1 MNAPVVRWN
10 RLMPGFLVAT
20 LAVSGAWWS
29 MRARAAPGQDASTSP
44 VRVFLLSPT
53 NGRDVKAGQY
63 LPVRLQAI
71 GPGTIAESELFVDG
85 LSLGAVRDAPESA
98 SWTWQAWQPGIHLLY
113 ARVATAEGEIG
124 RSPTVMVNVLAGDDT
139 IEVLAERGQT
149 LQQIG
154 ALFGIA
160 PAAMANANPQLDPN
174 PSLPLQSTSRVQV
187 PVPRGGP
194 QAEPPAGAIV
204 SGPPLISILWSIEMR
219 AEVDRSYCY
228 ASDAS
233 GDWERLPGDAS
244 IFFEGSDAA
253 YTQLIPATRSVAI
266 TVECWGW
273 LDDQL
278 QFLGDGGA
286 AFDIS
291 ESPGSVVIHGGGF
304 DLTGS
309 LTIPGLPTASDGFD
323 ASIPAPYG
331 VRKPLN
337 AEDCTAHGLAADQCD
352 FLMNI
357 PQPASLVLEWEWRL
371 PYCVGAPC
379 EQVREIDGYRL
390 YLVDPA
396 TGASSFVG
404 EVASHS
410 ERVGVYPFASESQC
424 YGVRAFVSAPAFA
437 ESEMAMHCPG
447 PPNTETRVI
456 EPEHWLT
463 TGELNEAWY
472 DAFEVPTGAVIVS
485 ASNYGNEVRSSA
497 GVKFSP
503 QPLPRGGILHR
514 AVLRFSVLSLQED
527 AGGKATMLDSFCV
540 ATLGRATQ
548 DWSGLSG
555 GDNHYVAGLNLLASP
570 EYDAPMVSLP
580 EFVGRSVEVDVTPLV
595 SAWLQDPSRNH
606 GLILAPRRAS
616 AAGSE
621 GGAFC
626 NSVEGDFR
634 LEIEYVMP

>member
-1 MNAPVVRWN
+1 MKTPVVRWN
-10 RLMPGFLVAT
+10 RLTPGFLIAT

-29 MRARAAPGQDASTSP
+29 MRARAAPDQAASSSP
-44 VRVFLLSPT
+44 VRVFLLSPA
-53 NGRDVKAGQY
+53 NGREVKAGQY
-63 LPVRLQAI
+63 LPVRLQAV
-71 GPGTIAESELFVDG
+71 GPGAIAESELFVDG
-85 LSLGAVRDAPESA
+85 LSLGAVRDSPESA

-113 ARVATAEGEIG
+113 ARVATAEGDIG

-160 PAAMANANPQLDPN
+160 PAAMARANPQLDPN

-204 SGPPLISILWSIEMR
+204 SGPPLISILWNIEMR
-219 AEVDRSYCY
+219 ADVDRSYCY
-228 ASDAS
+228 ASDGS
-233 GDWERLPGDAS
+233 GAWERLPMDAS
-244 IFFEGSDAA
+244 IFFEGANSA
-253 YTQLIPATRSVAI
+253 YTQLIPLARNVEI

-273 LDDQL
+273 VDDQL

-286 AFDIS
+286 AFDTAAP
-291 ESPGSVVIHGGGF
+291 PGSVVIRGGGF
-304 DLTGS
+304 DFTGS
-309 LTIPGLPTASDGFD
+309 LTMPGLPAGSDGSE
-323 ASIPAPYG
+323 AGIPAPYG

-337 AEDCTAHGLAADQCD
+337 AEDCTAHGLAAQQCD
-352 FLMNI
+352 FLLND
-357 PQPASLVLEWEWRL
+357 PQPASLVLEWEWR
-371 PYCVGAPC
+371 PPFCVGIAC
-379 EQVREIDGYRL
+379 DQVRDIDGYRL

-396 TGASSFVG
+396 AGAASFVG
-404 EVASHS
+404 EVPSHE
-410 ERVGVYPFASESQC
+410 ERVGVYPFASGSQC
-424 YGVRAFVSAPAFA
+424 YGVRAFVQSPAFA

-447 PPNTETRVI
+447 PPSTETRVI

-463 TGELNEAWY
+463 TGQLNEAWY
-472 DAFEVPTGAVIVS
+472 DAFEAPAGAVVVS

-503 QPLPRGGILHR
+503 QPLPPGGVLHR
-514 AVLRFSVLSLQED
+514 AVLKFSVLFLHED
-527 AGGKATMLDSFCV
+527 TGGMSSTLDSFCV

-555 GDNHYVAGLNLLASP
+555 GENHYVAGQNLLASP

-580 EFVGRSVEVDVTPLV
+580 EFVGRTVEVDVTPLV
-595 SAWLQDPSRNH
+595 GVWLQDPSRNH

-616 AAGSE
+616 AAGPE